1 MQDMHAVGGGGGGG
15 RFLGGGDRRLRPHN
29 HPTHLKCPNS
39 LNTKFCYYNN
49 YNLSQPRHF
58 CKSCRR
64 YWTRGGVLRNVPVG
78 GGCRKTKRSKQKS
91 SAVSTGEASRDISI
105 SNVQSSSSESS
116 SLTAAATATPTSAV
130 PDEGSAPSNTTLR
143 SAVAF
148 DFPDERF
155 FSVMNSQTTDRN
167 IDHHPLPNHPSTD
180 GQIFP
185 AEISSFTRLMTS
197 SEEMMGFGMAEAS
210 ATSYGREQQVNQAP
224 TAENPDPGTAAVDEF
239 KMQDVSNEGLAAALD
254 WGSGGDE
261 ELFDLTAGVD
271 PAYWSQPN
279 GLTTINPLI
288 TFLSHNLNVTVSF

>member
-1 MQDMHAVGGGGGGG
+1 MQDMHAVGGGGAGG

-29 HPTHLKCPNS
+29 HPTHQSLKCPRCDS

-91 SAVSTGEASRDISI
+91 SSGDASTEISK

-116 SLTAAATATPTSAV
+116 SLTAAATATTTSAT
-130 PDEGSAPSNTTLR
+130 PTPAPSNTRLS

-155 FSVMNSQTTDRN
+155 FSVMNRQTTDRY
-167 IDHHPLPNHPSTD
+167 IDHQPLANHPSTD

-185 AEISSFTRLMTS
+185 AEVSSFTRLMTS
-197 SEEMMGFGMAEAS
+197 SEEMMGFGMGEVS
-210 ATSYGREQQVNQAP
+210 AASYGHEQQVNQAP
-224 TAENPDPGTAAVDEF
+224 TAENPDQGTAAL
-239 KMQDVSNEGLAAALD
+239 SNEGLAAALD

-271 PAYWSQPN
+271 PAYWSQSQWN
-279 GLTTINPLI
+279 DNSQSINYLP
-288 TFLSHNLNVTVSF
+288 

>member
-29 HPTHLKCPNS
+29 HPTHQPLKCPRCDS

-91 SAVSTGEASRDISI
+91 SVVSTGEASRDISI

-116 SLTAAATATPTSAV
+116 SLTAAATAIPASAV
-130 PDEGSAPSNTTLR
+130 PDEGSAPRNTTLR

-148 DFPDERF
+148 DFPEERF

-271 PAYWSQPN
+271 PAYWSQPQWTDN
-279 GLTTINPLI
+279 DQSINYLP
-288 TFLSHNLNVTVSF
+288 

>member
-29 HPTHLKCPNS
+29 HPTHQSLKCPRCDS

-78 GGCRKTKRSKQKS
+78 GGCRKTKRSKQKTS
-91 SAVSTGEASRDISI
+91 SGNASREISK

-116 SLTAAATATPTSAV
+116 SLTAAATATTTSATPTYAV
-130 PDEGSAPSNTTLR
+130 PDEGSAPSNTRL
-143 SAVAF
+143 SAAVAF

-155 FSVMNSQTTDRN
+155 FSVMNRQTTDRN
-167 IDHHPLPNHPSTD
+167 NDHQPLANHPSTD

-185 AEISSFTRLMTS
+185 AEVSSFTRLMTS
-197 SEEMMGFGMAEAS
+197 SEEMMAFGMGEVSAAS
-210 ATSYGREQQVNQAP
+210 YAQEQQVNQAP
-224 TAENPDPGTAAVDEF
+224 TAENPDPGTAA
-239 KMQDVSNEGLAAALD
+239 VSNEGLAAALD

-271 PAYWSQPN
+271 PAYWSQSQWTDN
-279 GLTTINPLI
+279 DQSINYLP
-288 TFLSHNLNVTVSF
+288 

>member
-1 MQDMHAVGGGGGGG
+1 MHAVGGGGGGG

-29 HPTHLKCPNS
+29 HPTHQPLKCPRCDS

-91 SAVSTGEASRDISI
+91 SAASPGDASREMSL
-105 SNVQSSSSESS
+105 SSVQSSSSESS
-116 SLTAAATATPTSAV
+116 SLTAAATATTTTATPTSAV
-130 PDEGSAPSNTTLR
+130 PDEGSAPSNTSLS

-148 DFPDERF
+148 DFPDGRF
-155 FSVMNSQTTDRN
+155 FSVMNRLATDRN
-167 IDHHPLPNHPSTD
+167 INHQPLANHPSTD
-180 GQIFP
+180 GQIFQ

-197 SEEMMGFGMAEAS
+197 SEEMMGFGMGEAS
-210 ATSYGREQQVNQAP
+210 TTSYGREQQANQAP
-224 TAENPDPGTAAVDEF
+224 TAKNPDPGTAAVDEF
-239 KMQDVSNEGLAAALD
+239 KMQDVSDEGLAAALE

-271 PAYWSQPN
+271 PAYWSQPQWTDN
-279 GLTTINPLI
+279 DQSINYLP
-288 TFLSHNLNVTVSF
+288 

>member
-1 MQDMHAVGGGGGGG
+1 MHGVGGGGGGG

-29 HPTHLKCPNS
+29 HPTLQPLKCPRCDS

-91 SAVSTGEASRDISI
+91 SAVSSGEASRENNVT
-105 SNVQSSSSESS
+105 NVQSSSSDSS
-116 SLTAAATATPTSAV
+116 SLTAAATTTTTTATPTSAV
-130 PDEGSAPSNTTLR
+130 PDEGSAPSNTTL
-143 SAVAF
+143 SSSVAF

-155 FSVMNSQTTDRN
+155 FSVMNRQTTDRN
-167 IDHHPLPNHPSTD
+167 IDHQPLASHPSTD

-197 SEEMMGFGMAEAS
+197 SEEMMGFVMGEAS
-210 ATSYGREQQVNQAP
+210 ATSYGREQQVSQAP
-224 TAENPDPGTAAVDEF
+224 TAENPDPGTAAVDGF
-239 KMQDVSNEGLAAALD
+239 KMQDASNEGLAAALD

-271 PAYWSQPN
+271 PAYWSQPQWTDN
-279 GLTTINPLI
+279 DQSINYLP
-288 TFLSHNLNVTVSF
+288 